1 MRIVLDTGIYISAL
15 ITKGTPPDRLYQSWD
30 KGAFR
35 LVTSYEQIAE
45 LSRVFGYKRLRKFI
59 TLDEVHILIDSLH
72 NHAEIVSNLP
82 DIHLSPDP
90 DDDLIIATAI
100 AGKAD
105 YIISGDK
112 RDMLSLKE
120 VQGIPIITARQAV
133 EKLLDKP

>member
-1 MRIVLDTGIYISAL
+1 VRIVLDTGIYISAL

-30 KGAFR
+30 EGAFH
-35 LVTSYEQIAE
+35 LVTSSEQIAE
-45 LSRVFGYKRLRKFI
+45 LSRVVGYKKLRKFI
-59 TLDEVHILIDSLH
+59 TLDEAHVLIDNLH
-72 NHAEIVSNLP
+72 NRAEIVSNLP
-82 DIHLSPDP
+82 DVHLSPDP
-90 DDDLIIATAI
+90 DDDLILATAI

-133 EKLLDKP
+133 EKLLD